1 MKIYNDLLKGI
12 ADEVGMSNKKYLP
25 TLKPK
30 VVLLRNA
37 YRNAIV
43 NVDYSNRELQSAY
56 LLTYTPHYY
65 QIIYSVFLEHL
76 SNLGEEHE
84 TINLG
89 FIGGGPGSEV
99 YGVVKYLLENNINIR
114 IMNIYILDKYADTW
128 VYSQNIVKENLIELC
143 NTNQVNINFE
153 SIAFDLVGV
162 RPVSDHMSIFNSLHF
177 LSIQNCLNEIS
188 SHYYPQLLENI
199 SELQGALS
207 NEAVF
212 AIVDLTSS
220 ARRIMTQ
227 IYKHLKGKLSYA
239 LDIST
244 LNANTAKK
252 IISLHYKIPQILK
265 EGLLDGSNN
274 LIPRKNLTYD
284 YVILSPRNGGVVDNT
299 RVYGFK
305 DLYKPLL
312 SKTLC
317 KNPNIKNKVF
327 VGIDFGTSTSTAT
340 MVFID
345 SKNEIVSVAVDFEQ
359 KDKNNEILRAPV
371 VDSVISL
378 VGRKLLVGKYAAN
391 EKINLSYGINSW
403 FNLKDCLSGFETF
416 VYPKSKLATNSKYKI
431 ANAKEAIVFF
441 IKYMK
446 SQIDKKI
453 EEFGFSVDGV
463 EFIASIPVT
472 FDKKSKDNL
481 KDCFSQAHIN
491 LDDYQFIEEPVGAV
505 INYLYENDVTFDG
518 NKKIMILDLGAGTF
532 DVSIIGLHNDLNL
545 SSKLLS
551 TFRDGTQGGN
561 FLNKLM
567 LDDLKLTLSD
577 QEIERYLNE
586 IEKIKI
592 ECCKGVMIDRV
603 NNFKLGGNAFSED
616 IIHPNNSLNIS
627 ISAKNLSYI
636 FDNYFSILRTTIST
650 ALERAN
656 VMKIDTVLITGGGGK
671 NPYFQKYIYNE
682 FSDSEI
688 FIADNSQEQVS
699 RGSAIHSLLLNGF
712 GNQLITPVLNHDIFL
727 KGKKGPI
734 LLFSA
739 GILLPSEE
747 IIVEISNLHVVNNKV
762 IFTSSYYDKGYLE
775 IVLVDQLNNEES
787 IQFSIDQNYF
797 IDLNYL

>member
-1 MKIYNDLLKGI
+1 MKIYNDLLNGI
-12 ADEVGMSNKKYLP
+12 ADEVGMSNKLYLP

-37 YRNAIV
+37 YRNAVV

-76 SNLGEEHE
+76 SNFGENLEK
-84 TINLG
+84 INLG

-99 YGVVKYLLENNINIR
+99 YGVVKYLLENNINIC
-114 IMNIYILDKYADTW
+114 IINIYVFDKYADTW
-128 VYSQNIVKENLIELC
+128 GYSHKIVKEHLIELC
-143 NTNQVNINFE
+143 NTTQVKINFE
-153 SIAFDLVGV
+153 SIAFDLIGIKAVTGQV
-162 RPVSDHMSIFNSLHF
+162 PIFNSLHF
-177 LSIQNCLNEIS
+177 LSIQNCLNEIN

-199 SELQGALS
+199 SELQKTLR

-220 ARRIMTQ
+220 ARGIMSRI
-227 IYKHLKGKLSYA
+227 YRHLKDNQSYA

-244 LNANTAKK
+244 LNARTAKK
-252 IISLHYKIPQILK
+252 ILSLHYKIPSELR

-274 LIPRKNLTYD
+274 LIPRKNITYD
-284 YVILSPRNGGVVDNT
+284 YVVLSAGNERVVDDT

-312 SKTLC
+312 SKTLN

-345 SKNEIVSVAVDFEQ
+345 SKNEIISVAIDFEQ
-359 KDKNNEILRAPV
+359 KSKDDEILRAPV

-378 VGRKLLVGKYAAN
+378 VSRKLLVGKYAAN

-403 FNLKDCLSGFETF
+403 SNLKDCLGDFETF
-416 VYPKSKLATNSKYKI
+416 VYPKSKLATHPKYKI
-431 ANAKEAIVFF
+431 ANAKDAIVFF

-446 SQIDKKI
+446 SQIDRKI
-453 EEFGFSVDGV
+453 EEFGFSIGSA
-463 EFIASIPVT
+463 EFIASLPVT

-481 KDCFSQAHIN
+481 KTCFSHAHIN

-505 INYLYENDVTFDG
+505 INYLYENNVTFDG
-518 NKKIMILDLGAGTF
+518 DRKIMILDLGAGTF

-551 TFRDGTQGGN
+551 TYRDGTQGGN
-561 FLNKLM
+561 FLNKLI
-567 LDDLKLTLSD
+567 LEDLKLTLSAR
-577 QEIERYLNE
+577 EIERYLNE
-586 IEKIKI
+586 IERIKI

-603 NNFKLGGNAFSED
+603 NNFKLGGNAFSD
-616 IIHPNNSLNIS
+616 NIIHPNNPLNIS
-627 ISAKNLSYI
+627 ISAKDLSYV
-636 FDNYFSILRTTIST
+636 FENYFSILRATINT
-650 ALERAN
+650 ALKRAN
-656 VMKIDTVLITGGGGK
+656 VTKIDTILITGGGGK
-671 NPYFQKYIYNE
+671 NPYFQKYIYNK
-682 FSDSEI
+682 FLDSEV

-712 GNQLITPVLNHDIFL
+712 GRQLITPVLNYDIFL
-727 KGKKGPI
+727 KGKKGAM

-739 GILLPSEE
+739 GTLLPSEE
-747 IIVEISNLHVVNNKV
+747 VIVEMSNLDIVDNKV
-762 IFTSSYYDKGYLE
+762 TFTSSYYEKGYLE
-775 IVLVDQLNNEES
+775 IVLMEQPNKDES

-797 IDLNYL
+797 IDLNCL